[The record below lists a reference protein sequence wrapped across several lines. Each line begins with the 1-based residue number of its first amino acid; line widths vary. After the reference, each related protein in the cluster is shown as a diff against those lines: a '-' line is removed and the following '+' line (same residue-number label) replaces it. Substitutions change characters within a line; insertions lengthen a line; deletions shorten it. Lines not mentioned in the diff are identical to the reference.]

1 MDGSEPE
8 IHQKLNEAIRQ
19 RERLVKLKLRRMEM
33 GVWKENKKRRK
44 RGFRGEVKKIM
55 TDILIKKNK
64 LFGFILFYF
73 IIVILFRFIESR
85 PWLFEFNL
93 EHAL

>member
-33 GVWKENKKRRK
+33 GVWKEKKKRRK